1 MALSQLPKFTHC
13 PPSLYNTHI
22 NLPLLTKLKLPTLT
36 RLKST
41 LTTTEPIPI
50 TEAHNFLTPQEE
62 TQTQFSLDKLFIP
75 PDTEVSINEN
85 SGLSARILKGSN
97 IVLSKYARDAQVVQ
111 AEFIKSSV
119 RTEDCPSDGLPE
131 FALVG
136 RSNVGKSSLL
146 NSLVRRKKLALT
158 SKKPAT
164 NDGLFFC
171 GICVVTSEMTCIEF
185 GVLQRRRLCCLEL
198 NIICVFVLGEGK
210 TQCINHFKVNDSW
223 YLVDLPG
230 YGYGFNALVR
240 FDHVRILY
248 RYASAPQELRTDWN
262 KFTKD
267 YFLNRSTLVSVFLL
281 IDASIPAKKIDL
293 EYASWLGQNQVPMT
307 LIFTK
312 CDKRKKKRNGGK
324 RPEENVNEFQEL
336 IRGFFE
342 TAPPWIMTSGV
353 TNQGRDEMLLHMAQL
368 RNYWLKH

>member
-13 PPSLYNTHI
+13 PPSLYNIHI
-22 NLPLLTKLKLPTLT
+22 NLPLITKLKLPTLT

-50 TEAHNFLTPQEE
+50 TEAHNFWTPQEE

-158 SKKPAT
+158 SKKPARS
-164 NDGLFFC
+164 DGIFFYC
-171 GICVVTSEMTCIEF
+171 GICVVTSEMTW
-185 GVLQRRRLCCLEL
+185 
-198 NIICVFVLGEGK
+198 K

-230 YGYGFNALVR
+230 YG
-240 FDHVRILY
+240 
-248 RYASAPQELRTDWN
+248 YASAPQELRTDWN

-342 TAPPWIMTSGV
+342 TAPPWIMTSSV

>member
-1 MALSQLPKFTHC
+1 MALSRLPKLHFSIFTH
-13 PPSLYNTHI
+13 PLPSPYTHI
-22 NLPLLTKLKLPTLT
+22 NLPLITKLQLSTLS

-41 LTTTEPIPI
+41 VTTTEPIPF
-50 TEAHNFLTPQEE
+50 TEAHNLLALQEQ

-75 PDTEVSINEN
+75 PDTEVSVNEN
-85 SGLSARILKGSN
+85 SSGLSARVLKGSN
-97 IVLSKYARDAQVVQ
+97 IVLSKYARDAQIVQ

-146 NSLVRRKKLALT
+146 NSIVRRKKLALT
-158 SKKPAT
+158 SKKP
-164 NDGLFFC
+164 
-171 GICVVTSEMTCIEF
+171 
-185 GVLQRRRLCCLEL
+185 
-198 NIICVFVLGEGK
+198 GK

-230 YGYGFNALVR
+230 YG
-240 FDHVRILY
+240 
-248 RYASAPQELRTDWN
+248 YASAPQELRTDWN

-312 CDKRKKKRNGGK
+312 CDKRKKKKNGGK

-336 IRGFFE
+336 IRDFFE

>member
-1 MALSQLPKFTHC
+1 MALSRLPKLHFSIFTH
-13 PPSLYNTHI
+13 PLPSPYTHI
-22 NLPLLTKLKLPTLT
+22 NLPLITKLKISTLS

-41 LTTTEPIPI
+41 LTTTEPIPF
-50 TEAHNFLTPQEE
+50 TEAHNLLALQEQTQ

-75 PDTEVSINEN
+75 PDTEVSVSEN
-85 SGLSARILKGSN
+85 SSGLSARVLKGSN
-97 IVLSKYARDAQVVQ
+97 IVLSKYARDAQIVQ

-119 RTEDCPSDGLPE
+119 RTEACPSDGLPE

-146 NSLVRRKKLALT
+146 NSIVRRKKLALT
-158 SKKPAT
+158 SKKP
-164 NDGLFFC
+164 
-171 GICVVTSEMTCIEF
+171 
-185 GVLQRRRLCCLEL
+185 
-198 NIICVFVLGEGK
+198 GK
-210 TQCINHFKVNDSW
+210 TQCINHFRVNDSW

-230 YGYGFNALVR
+230 YG
-240 FDHVRILY
+240 
-248 RYASAPQELRTDWN
+248 YASAPQELRTDWN

-312 CDKRKKKRNGGK
+312 CDKRKKKKNGGK

-336 IRGFFE
+336 IRDFFE